1 MATDGRPVARMVGWL
16 RRDRAPLVALFLCL
30 APFVADYTPLYT
42 ALLTEAL
49 VFGLFALSF
58 DIALGHTGVL
68 SLGHSAFFGVAAYT
82 TGLLLVHRQ
91 WGVGESVVAGML
103 AGLLT
108 AVIMGG
114 LALRKRG
121 VYFSMLTLALS
132 QIPFY
137 VVRMTL
143 NFTGGDD
150 GLSGIPKLKLV
161 FPFEHPLSKNPQNL
175 YFFIAA
181 VVGVSTLIIRRI
193 LRSPFGKAMQAVRE
207 NEERARTC
215 GYDTQRIKLI
225 AILLSGLFSGV
236 AGALLTVL
244 LEFVPIENVH
254 WSMSG
259 TVVIMAMFG
268 GSGTF
273 LGPFV
278 GSTGFLWMKDYL
290 SKRLEF
296 WEVFVGGTFI
306 LIVLFLP
313 EGIVGTLKRRLR
325 GAWPAPARV
334 RRADQPHAGEEV
346 ASTASTPRNP

>member
-1 MATDGRPVARMVGWL
+1 MGDPRWGKGSGGGGVVGWL
-16 RRDRAPLVALFLCL
+16 RRDRAALVVLLL
-30 APFVADYTPLYT
+30 VIAPYVADYTPLYT
-42 ALLTEAL
+42 ALLTEAI
-49 VFGLFALSF
+49 VFGLFALAF

-82 TGLLLVHRQ
+82 TGLLLVHRR
-91 WGVGESVVAGML
+91 WGVGESVAAGML

-108 AVIMGG
+108 ALIMGG

-121 VYFSMLTLALS
+121 VYFAMLTLALS
-132 QIPFY
+132 QIPFF

-150 GLSGIPKLKLV
+150 GLSGVPKLKLI
-161 FPFEHPLSKNPQNL
+161 FPFEVPLSKNPRNL

-181 VVGVSTLIIRRI
+181 VVGVCTLLIRRI
-193 LRSPFGKAMQAVRE
+193 LRSPFGRAMRAVRE
-207 NEERARTC
+207 NEERASAC
-215 GYDTQRIKLI
+215 GYNTQRVKLL

-278 GSTGFLWMKDYL
+278 GSTVFLWMRDYL

-313 EGIVGTLKRRLR
+313 EGIVGTLKRWLLARR
-325 GAWPAPARV
+325 APAPGPLPAPTAPGERRV
-334 RRADQPHAGEEV
+334 
-346 ASTASTPRNP
+346 